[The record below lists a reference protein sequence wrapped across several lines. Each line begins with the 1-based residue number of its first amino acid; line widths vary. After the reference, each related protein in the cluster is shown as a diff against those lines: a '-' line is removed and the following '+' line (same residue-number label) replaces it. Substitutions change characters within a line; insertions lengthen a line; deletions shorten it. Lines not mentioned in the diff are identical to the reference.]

1 MDGITENI
9 MSLVAAGTVL
19 AKAGDAQHTD
29 QWWTT
34 VFVIGHFTLQL
45 ALALRVIMRRRSV
58 GESLSWIMVIFV
70 FPVAGLVAY
79 LLVGELRLGH
89 RRARRFESVFDP
101 IREWLD
107 ELPQQFRV
115 NWADVGNDF
124 SPLAHLARRSFGLP
138 ALSHNE
144 VELLTNWNTV
154 FDRLIKDIDAAEH
167 SCDLLFYIW
176 QTGGRA
182 DEVSEAL
189 LRANARG
196 VCCRILVDS
205 VGSRSFLK
213 GKICRQMQQAGIEI
227 CGALPGG
234 GIRMLFVRFDLR
246 MHRKAVIIDGAIAYT
261 GSLNLVDPRFF
272 KQKSGV
278 GNWVD
283 AMVRI
288 TGPAVEAFTITFLG
302 IWFVESKSDLAQL
315 REQSKLHP
323 TSLSGQSI
331 LQVLP
336 SGPAFRSDAI
346 ENFLLM
352 AIYSAHEQVILTT
365 PYFVPSEAL
374 RVALTTAVQ
383 RGVEVILIV
392 PDKVDSLLVR
402 FASQAFKADLLTA
415 GVKILQFQ
423 GGLLHTKSITID
435 KKFSLFGSLNLDPRS
450 FRLNFE
456 ISLAIFDPQATNAIH
471 QLQQSYM
478 DRSEIMDFD
487 TWNSRSVGQRFA
499 ENVARLMEP
508 LL

>member
-1 MDGITENI
+1 M
-9 MSLVAAGTVL
+9 MSLLAAGTLL
-19 AKAGDAQHTD
+19 ATTGDAPHTD

-34 VFVIGHFTLQL
+34 VLVVGHVTLQL

-70 FPVAGLVAY
+70 FPVAGVIAY
-79 LLVGELRLGH
+79 LLVGELRLGY
-89 RRARRFESVFDP
+89 RRARRFEALFDP
-101 IREWLD
+101 VREWLD

-115 NWADVGNDF
+115 NWTDAENEF

-138 ALSHNE
+138 AMSDNE
-144 VELLTNWNTV
+144 VELLATWNAV
-154 FDRLIKDIDAAEH
+154 FDRLIEDINAAEH
-167 SCDLLFYIW
+167 LCHLQFYIW

-182 DEVSEAL
+182 NEVAEAL
-189 LRANARG
+189 LRAKARG
-196 VCCRILVDS
+196 VYCRILVDS
-205 VGSRSFLK
+205 LGSHNFLR
-213 GKICRQMQQAGIEI
+213 GKICREMRQAGIEI
-227 CGALPGG
+227 CGALPGA
-234 GIRMLFVRFDLR
+234 GIRMLFVRFDIR
-246 MHRKAVIIDGAIAYT
+246 MHRKVVIIDGAIAYT

-272 KQKSGV
+272 KQQSGV

-288 TGPAVEAFTITFLG
+288 TGPAVEALTITFLG
-302 IWFVESKSDLAQL
+302 TWYVESKVDLAQL
-315 REQSKLHP
+315 REQAKIHP
-323 TSLSGQSI
+323 TSPSGQTI

-336 SGPAFRSDAI
+336 SGPAFRRDAI

-365 PYFVPSEAL
+365 PYFVPSESL
-374 RVALTTAVQ
+374 RVALITAVQ
-383 RGVEVILIV
+383 RGVEVILVV

-402 FASQAFKADLLTA
+402 FASQAFKADLLSA

-456 ISLAIFDPQATNAIH
+456 ISLAIFDQQATNAIH
-471 QLQQSYM
+471 QLQQSYI
-478 DRSEIMDFD
+478 DRSEMMDFD
-487 TWNSRSVGQRFA
+487 VWNSRSIPQRFA

-508 LL
+508 LI